1 MANPNSYY
9 FPFFPPPPPSP
20 GANPPRHSTPPPPP
34 SAKPPSQS
42 TPPPTPSA
50 KPPRPSIP
58 PPPPS
63 AKPPSHSTPPPPPS
77 AKPPSQ
83 STPPPTPSA
92 KPPHPSIP
100 PPPPPGAKPPS
111 PSTPSPPHKPFRPPP
126 PPHVR
131 PPPPQLPPSP
141 TPDNHPTV
149 IVIVFISLGSVFFLA
164 FLAVALLC
172 YIKRRK
178 KKTIQETDF
187 IHIDKHRKIKEAIVE
202 GPNGPQAV
210 VLSVEDDVHID
221 EEIRKNETISHEGL
235 HGKVKSSG
243 VQSDTEIVNVNE
255 HRKVKEDIVEGPHG
269 SKAVVLTIDDD
280 VHIDEIIRKNERVG
294 KGLHGNA
301 EAVNID
307 EPSTSSQIGQ
317 Q

>member
-1 MANPNSYY
+1 MANPHSYY

-20 GANPPRHSTPPPPP
+20 GAKPPSHSTPPPPP

-42 TPPPTPSA
+42 TPPLTPSA
-50 KPPRPSIP
+50 RPPRPSIP

-83 STPPPTPSA
+83 SIPPPTPSA
-92 KPPHPSIP
+92 KPPRPSIP

-111 PSTPSPPHKPFRPPP
+111 PSTPSPPHKPFIIPPPPHQPFRPPP

-149 IVIVFISLGSVFFLA
+149 IVI
-164 FLAVALLC
+164 
-172 YIKRRK
+172 

-187 IHIDKHRKIKEAIVE
+187 IHINKHRKIKEAIVE

-210 VLSVEDDVHID
+210 VLSVEDDVRID
-221 EEIRKNETISHEGL
+221 EEIRKKETISHEGL

-243 VQSDTEIVNVNE
+243 VQLETEIVNVNE

-269 SKAVVLTIDDD
+269 SKAAVLTIDDD

-301 EAVNID
+301 EAVKID
-307 EPSTSSQIGQ
+307 EPSTSSHIGQ